1 MSLSTALG
9 IAQNS
14 LLNTQRQTGV
24 LARNVANA
32 HNPDYARRT
41 AVLSSLAPGSRVIEI
56 ARATD
61 MALFKQNLAAIS
73 GYEAQR
79 TVVSGLDWLAVSVNG
94 VDNASSPAT
103 LIGKL
108 QEAVQL
114 YASNPTNR
122 TVGESAVEAA
132 RDVLRSLNDGTRA
145 IQTFRADMDRQIA
158 TGVGELNALL
168 AEFKIENDKIVSGTL
183 EGQAPLDSYDR
194 RDAILKKIAEYVP
207 ISTITRTN
215 NDMMIVTADGTTL
228 FETIPRHVG
237 FTPVPFYNAATA
249 GNGIF
254 VDGIPL
260 ATTAGA
266 NTTAEGTLAAMVQ
279 MRDDFSVGAQTY
291 LDEIARGLV
300 AAFAE
305 TDPNPGP
312 PPAAVAP
319 GLFTWP
325 GAPAM
330 PADAALIAGL
340 AETLTLNPLI
350 DPWQG
355 GDPERLRDGATFDA
369 NPDSNASFT
378 ALLNGFAAALDKPVD
393 FVNSGNTSLMQY
405 SASAINWME
414 HARSTA
420 SGAAE
425 IKGAM
430 VFRTTEALSNATAV
444 NMDEE
449 IALMLELEH
458 SYAAS
463 AKMLQMIDELLRTLL
478 NIAR

>member
-1 MSLSTALG
+1 MSLSAALG
-9 IAQNS
+9 IAQGS
-14 LLNTQRQTGV
+14 LLNTQRQSGV

-32 HNPDYARRT
+32 HNPDYSRRT
-41 AVLSSLAPGSRVIEI
+41 AILSSLAPGARVIEI

-61 MALFKQNLAAIS
+61 MALFKKNLASIS

-79 TVVSGLDWLAVSVNG
+79 TVVSGLDWLAVSING
-94 VDNASSPAT
+94 VDNVSSPAT

-108 QEAVQL
+108 QEAIQL

-122 TVGESAVEAA
+122 TVGESAVESA
-132 RDVLRSLNDGTRA
+132 RDVLRALNDGTTA

-158 TGVGELNALL
+158 TGVEQLNELL
-168 AEFKIENDKIVSGTL
+168 AEFKIENDNIIKGHASG
-183 EGQAPLDSYDR
+183 EAPLDALDR
-194 RDAILKKIAEYVP
+194 RDAILKKIAELVP
-207 ISTITRTN
+207 VSTISRSK
-215 NDMMIVTADGTTL
+215 NDMMIVTAEGSTL
-228 FETIPRHVG
+228 FETVPRHVG
-237 FTPVPFYNAATA
+237 FTPVPFYSAATS

-254 VDGIPL
+254 VDGLPL
-260 ATTAGA
+260 TAHAGA
-266 NTTAEGTLAAMVQ
+266 NTTAEGTLAAMMQ
-279 MRDDFSVGAQTY
+279 MRDDFAVGAQTY

-300 AAFAE
+300 VAFAE
-305 TDPNPGP
+305 TQPNPLL
-312 PPAAVAP
+312 PAETMP

-330 PADAALIAGL
+330 PADGILVAGL
-340 AETLTLNPLI
+340 AKTLTLNPLI
-350 DPWQG
+350 DPRQG
-355 GDPERLRDGATFDA
+355 GDPQLLRDGAAFNA
-369 NPDSNASFT
+369 NPDNNASFT
-378 ALLNGFAAALDKPVD
+378 ALLNGFAAALDKPFN
-393 FVNSGNTSLMQY
+393 FVNSGDTSLMQY
-405 SASAINWME
+405 SADAIGWME

-425 IKGAM
+425 VKGAM
-430 VFRTTEALSNATAV
+430 MFRTTEALSNATAV

>member
-1 MSLSTALG
+1 MSLSAALG

-24 LARNVANA
+24 LARNVANV

-41 AVLSSLAPGSRVIEI
+41 AVLSSLAPGARVIEI

-94 VDNASSPAT
+94 VDNVSSPAT

-132 RDVLRSLNDGTRA
+132 RDVLRTLNDGTRA
-145 IQTFRADMDRQIA
+145 IQTFRSDMDRQIA
-158 TGVGELNALL
+158 TGVGQLNELL
-168 AEFKIENDKIVSGTL
+168 AEFKIENDNIINGRVD
-183 EGQAPLDSYDR
+183 GQAPLDAYDR
-194 RDAILKKIAEYVP
+194 RDAILKKIAEFVP

-228 FETIPRHVG
+228 FETVPRHVA
-237 FTPVPFYNAATA
+237 FTPVPFYSAATS

-260 ATTAGA
+260 ASPAGA
-266 NTTAEGTLAAMVQ
+266 NTSAEGTLAAMMQ
-279 MRDDFSVGAQTY
+279 MRDDFAVGAQTY

-300 AAFAE
+300 SAFAE
-305 TDPNPGP
+305 TQPNPLL
-312 PPAAVAP
+312 PAQTAP

-330 PADAALIAGL
+330 PADGVLIAGL
-340 AETLTLNPLI
+340 AEMVTLNPQI
-350 DPWQG
+350 DPRQG
-355 GDPERLRDGATFDA
+355 GDPQLLRDGATFDA
-369 NPDSNASFT
+369 NPDDNASFT
-378 ALLNGFAAALDKPVD
+378 ALLNGFAAALDKPID

>member
-1 MSLSTALG
+1 MSLSAALG
-9 IAQNS
+9 IAQGS

-41 AVLSSLAPGSRVIEI
+41 AVLSSLAPGSRVVEI

-61 MALFKQNLAAIS
+61 MALFRQNLTAIS

-79 TVVSGLDWLAVSVNG
+79 SVVSGLDWLAVSING
-94 VDNASSPAT
+94 VENVSSPAT

-108 QEAVQL
+108 QEAIQL

-132 RDVLRSLNDGTRA
+132 RDVLRTLNDGTSA
-145 IQTFRADMDRQIA
+145 IQTLRADMDRQIA
-158 TGVGELNALL
+158 TGVDQLNELL
-168 AEFKIENDKIVSGTL
+168 AEFKIENDNVIKGRVSG
-183 EGQAPLDSYDR
+183 EAPLDALDR
-194 RDAILKKIAEYVP
+194 RDAILKKIAGLVP
-207 ISTITRTN
+207 VSTIARS
-215 NDMMIVTADGTTL
+215 NDDMIIVTADGMTL
-228 FETIPRHVG
+228 FETVPRHVA
-237 FTPVPFYNAATA
+237 FTPLPFYSATTS

-260 ATTAGA
+260 TPPAGA
-266 NTTAEGTLAAMVQ
+266 NTSAEGTLAAMMQ
-279 MRDDFSVGAQTY
+279 MRDDFAVGAQTY
-291 LDEIARGLV
+291 LDEIARGLI

-305 TDPNPGP
+305 TEPDPLLP
-312 PPAAVAP
+312 PQTLP

-330 PADAALIAGL
+330 PADATLVAGL
-340 AETLTLNPLI
+340 AETLSLNPLI
-350 DPWQG
+350 DPRQG
-355 GDPERLRDGATFDA
+355 GDPERLRDGAVFDA
-369 NPDSNASFT
+369 NPDRNASFT
-378 ALLNGFAAALDKPVD
+378 ALLNGFAAALDKPID
-393 FVNSGNTSLMQY
+393 FVNADDTSLMKY
-405 SASAINWME
+405 SASAIDWME

-425 IKGAM
+425 VKGAM